1 MVSGVERAGGGRV
14 IPTLRY
20 RNAGAAIEWLCKA
33 FGFEKKMVVPAE
45 SGWVAHAELV
55 LGNGMIMLGDAETE
69 YGRTVRPPEPP
80 ERVNTQGIYV
90 IVDDADAHC
99 DHAKAAGAEI
109 VRELVTQDY
118 GGREYTARDL
128 EGHVW
133 TIGTYDP
140 WTS

>member
-45 SGWVAHAELV
+45 SGRVAREIV

-69 YGRTVRPPEPP
+69 
-80 ERVNTQGIYV
+80 
-90 IVDDADAHC
+90 
-99 DHAKAAGAEI
+99 
-109 VRELVTQDY
+109 
-118 GGREYTARDL
+118 
-128 EGHVW
+128 
-133 TIGTYDP
+133 
-140 WTS
+140 